1 MTLRAPMAEG
11 EARSAAIRR
20 AGLAARPW
28 AAVIGV
34 LLVCGLAGC
43 AERIGGLGG
52 GSNNAGGTGTTAALP
67 AAPTGPV
74 TSAPLSTQGAARTPP
89 PIAMAGR
96 WTLTSP
102 GSGGCAMNFG
112 GNPGAAE
119 GTIAPEGG
127 CPGNFF
133 TSRKWVFEES
143 GLVIR
148 DHTGQ
153 PLARLALGT
162 SGRFD
167 GQAATGQPVS
177 LAR

>member
-1 MTLRAPMAEG
+1 MRPI
-11 EARSAAIRR
+11 AILSTI
-20 AGLAARPW
+20 AM
-28 AAVIGV
+28 
-34 LLVCGLAGC
+34 LAGC
-43 AERIGGLGG
+43 AERISLGG
-52 GSNNAGGTGTTAALP
+52 SSPAATEALP

-74 TSAPLSTQGAARTPP
+74 ASGPLATGGGPRTPP
-89 PIAMAGR
+89 PVNMAGR

-102 GSGGCAMNFG
+102 GGAGCAMNFG
-112 GNPGAAE
+112 APPGAAE

-133 TSRKWVFEES
+133 TSRKWAFEDN

-162 SGRFD
+162 TGRFD
-167 GQAATGQPVS
+167 GQATSGQPIA

>member
-1 MTLRAPMAEG
+1 M
-11 EARSAAIRR
+11 IV
-20 AGLAARPW
+20 LASQFTRL
-28 AAVIGV
+28 IGV
-34 LLVCGLAGC
+34 MLACGLAGC
-43 AERIGGLGG
+43 VERISFGSLGG
-52 GSNNAGGTGTTAALP
+52 GASNSTPAEGTEPLA

-74 TSAPLSTQGAARTPP
+74 TGAPLATQSGPRTPP
-89 PIAMAGR
+89 PVAMAGR

-112 GNPGAAE
+112 APAGAAE

-133 TSRKWVFEES
+133 TSRKWVFEEN
-143 GLVIR
+143 GLIIR

-162 SGRFD
+162 AGRFD
-167 GQAATGQPVS
+167 GQATSGQAVS
-177 LAR
+177 LTR

>member
-1 MTLRAPMAEG
+1 MMVRSPRSIADGRQALRLVG
-11 EARSAAIRR
+11 IVSL
-20 AGLAARPW
+20 AGL
-28 AAVIGV
+28 
-34 LLVCGLAGC
+34 LLGC
-43 AERIGGLGG
+43 AERISFG
-52 GSNNAGGTGTTAALP
+52 GSGIGSEATEPLP

-74 TSAPLSTQGAARTPP
+74 SSNPLAAPGAPGTATGSRTPP
-89 PIAMAGR
+89 PVNMAGR
-96 WTLTSP
+96 WTLTAP
-102 GSGGCAMNFG
+102 GTGGCAMNFG
-112 GNPGAAE
+112 ATPGSPE

-133 TSRKWVFEES
+133 TSRKWVFEDN

-153 PLARLALGT
+153 PLARLAYGP

-167 GQAATGQPVS
+167 GQAQTGRAVT

>member
-1 MTLRAPMAEG
+1 MRAR
-11 EARSAAIRR
+11 RSI
-20 AGLAARPW
+20 AGAWRLIGALA
-28 AAVIGV
+28 
-34 LLVCGLAGC
+34 LLGALVGC
-43 AERIGGLGG
+43 AERISFGTG
-52 GSNNAGGTGTTAALP
+52 GSGSGPSAAAEPLA

-74 TSAPLSTQGAARTPP
+74 SIAPLSTSSGPRPP
-89 PIAMAGR
+89 PPVNMAGR

-112 GNPGAAE
+112 STPGAAE
-119 GTIAPEGG
+119 GTVAPEGG

-133 TSRKWVFEES
+133 TSRKWVFEEN

-153 PLARLALGT
+153 PLARLAVGPT
-162 SGRFD
+162 GRFD
-167 GQAATGQPVS
+167 GQATTGQPVT

>member
-1 MTLRAPMAEG
+1 MMVRPTRSIG
-11 EARSAAIRR
+11 EVRRTIR
-20 AGLAARPW
+20 L
-28 AAVIGV
+28 IGIV
-34 LLVCGLAGC
+34 SLVGMLLGC
-43 AERIGGLGG
+43 AERISFG
-52 GSNNAGGTGTTAALP
+52 GSGNTNTATEPLP

-74 TSAPLSTQGAARTPP
+74 TSNPLAGPGVARTPP
-89 PIAMAGR
+89 PVSMAGR
-96 WTLTSP
+96 WTLSAP
-102 GSGGCAMNFG
+102 GTGGCAMNFG
-112 GNPGAAE
+112 APPGSAE

-133 TSRKWVFEES
+133 TSRKWVFEEN

-153 PLARLALGT
+153 PLARLAFGA

-167 GQAATGQPVS
+167 GQATTGQAVT